1 MRRVRIW
8 ENGELPVGFRGCCE
22 WLVVNEAVLLDPF
35 FSQVFGSQSTGR
47 LLVLLK
53 RRSGRPTGRQ
63 GRQAAGGSSLFS
75 RKMDWV
81 VQVIPHHAIKDKG
94 HKA

>member
-53 RRSGRPTGRQ
+53 RRSGCWMAHWTADKQPVDLL
-63 GRQAAGGSSLFS
+63 SS
-75 RKMDWV
+75 REKW
-81 VQVIPHHAIKDKG
+81 IG
-94 HKA
+94 